1 MAQNTKKKVSR
12 NIKKNTAKKKEA
24 GTDMFGKF
32 FSKIADAFVKWKNE
46 QVLPQIKDIKS
57 LLVYEKQYKYYV
69 PIDCFIAED
78 LVLTKYD
85 GFLTTF
91 KITNYDLDYY
101 ENFEINSKVNMIKGI
116 MKRLPNG
123 YCLHYETQ
131 RKKLSKREF
140 IDRPDAPIPTQIATR
155 ERFNII
161 NTGET
166 FYKTEQYI
174 TISYCPPNE
183 RFKFIKDLFSPEVT
197 SEKKLA
203 SKEEIFNKWFS
214 QQISDFN
221 NQVMTVMSAYE
232 EQLIECRRLNRNEMM
247 KYLYNNING
256 LQKDREFRTIPLVE
270 RIDDHLIT
278 IQPQNEAILK
288 LNGKYVKILTIK
300 AYPEEIE
307 TRVFRRLEDLPFE
320 YRMIHRYIPLGKDES
335 IRALKRAR
343 TYHSGKLKDK
353 KQIMSSVM
361 SSGKGPDMN
370 INQKAKDKMDEA
382 DALVSE
388 VQEDAFSFG
397 YHTFNIIIEDYNRDT
412 LREHV
417 IQIKNII
424 DANGF
429 VAIED
434 NTNTLDSLAGCV
446 VGNMSENLRKTTI
459 TSDNYVSIMPLSDRL
474 QGKRIHPH
482 FSNDGKFEESLLV
495 TRSMYDLFDFNN
507 HVGDVG
513 HMLCVGRTGGGKSTF
528 LTTTAMQAMKYKG
541 AKIIYFD
548 VGGSS
553 IPLNICSGGTVYEF
567 GTSRISLQPLGDI
580 DPSNSESMN
589 WATNFIEMLIRMQE
603 PKLLGVRTNTYIRD
617 ALKSLAA
624 TPDRKDRTLT
634 NFVLYLESQSPE
646 LAEALQIYTNAG
658 SYGAYLD
665 GSATTINESQF
676 LTFEM
681 EKIMKDEKI
690 LMPVL
695 NFLIHKIETELI
707 ASGVPVYLFFDECWL
722 FLKDP
727 TMSAFMMNALKT
739 FRKKNTSCV
748 FATQELDDIVKSDI
762 GHVILSQCFTHIYLA
777 NDKAFSMD
785 KELYQKMNLNIKEI
799 ARIAGAK
806 AKQEYFYKASDN
818 ESGKGSGS
826 ILFQLKLTPLELA
839 YVGRLNAQFLAVI
852 KKFKEKFKDDIFSIN
867 VAWLKF
873 LVKYD
878 MENPKNGV
886 LPLTERDI
894 SSVEHILMRYKE
906 KQDEKNAG

>member
-1 MAQNTKKKVSR
+1 MATSKRKVE
-12 NIKKNTAKKKEA
+12 KNTRKNSQKKSKNKDFFGNFFHQIAEAFEKWKKE
-24 GTDMFGKF
+24 
-32 FSKIADAFVKWKNE
+32 
-46 QVLPQIKDIKS
+46 QVIPQIKDVKS
-57 LLVYEKQYKYYV
+57 LLVYEKQYKYYI
-69 PIDCFIAED
+69 PISEFIAED
-78 LVLTKYD
+78 IILTKYN

-91 KITNYDLDYY
+91 KIVNYDLDYY
-101 ENFEINSKVNMIKGI
+101 ENFEINRKTDMIKGI
-116 MKRLPNG
+116 MKRLPAG
-123 YCLHYETQ
+123 FCLHYETQ
-131 RKKLSKREF
+131 RKKLDKREF
-140 IDRPDAPIPTQIATR
+140 RDRPDAPIPTQIATR

-161 NTGET
+161 NTGEY

-174 TISYCPPNE
+174 TLSYCPPDE

-197 SEKKLA
+197 SEKKLG
-203 SKEEIFNKWFS
+203 SKQEIFDRWFS

-221 NQVMTVMSAYE
+221 NQIQTVMSAYA
-232 EQLIECRRLNRNEMM
+232 EQLIECKRLNRNEMM

-256 LQKDREFRTIPLVE
+256 LQKDREFRTIPLCE
-270 RIDDHLIT
+270 RVDDYLT
-278 IQPQNEAILK
+278 VIQPQNEAILK
-288 LNGKYVKILTIK
+288 LNGK
-300 AYPEEIE
+300 E

-361 SSGKGPDMN
+361 SSGNGNPDMN
-370 INQKAKDKMDEA
+370 INQKAKAKMDEA

-424 DANGF
+424 DACGF

-528 LTTTAMQAMKYKG
+528 LTTNAMQAMKYKG
-541 AKIIYFD
+541 AKIIFFD

-567 GTSRISLQPLGDI
+567 GSSRISLQPLGDI
-580 DPSNSESMN
+580 DPSDTQSMA
-589 WATNFIEMLIRMQE
+589 WATSYIEMLIRMQD
-603 PKLLGVRTNTYIRD
+603 PKLLGVQTNKLIRD
-617 ALKSLAA
+617 ALKSLGA
-624 TPDRKDRTLT
+624 TPEKEKRTLS
-634 NFVLYLESQSPE
+634 NFVSYVQSQEISD
-646 LAEALQIYTNAG
+646 ALQIYTHRG
-658 SYGAYLD
+658 SYGDYLD
-665 GSATTINESQF
+665 GSSTSINDSPF

-695 NFLIHKIETELI
+695 NYLIHKIETELVS
-707 ASGVPVYLFFDECWL
+707 SGVPVFLFFDECWL

-727 TMSAFMMNALKT
+727 TMSAFMTNALKT
-739 FRKKNTSCV
+739 FRKKNTSCI
-748 FATQELDDIVKSDI
+748 FATQELEDIVNSDI
-762 GHVILSQCFTHIYLA
+762 GHVIISQCFTHVYLA
-777 NDKAFSMD
+777 NDKAFSKD
-785 KELYQKMNLNIKEI
+785 KALYQKMNLNTKEI
-799 ARIAGAK
+799 STIAQAK
-806 AKQEYFYKASDN
+806 AKQEYFYKASDTD
-818 ESGKGSGS
+818 GKGSGS

-839 YVGRLNAQFLAVI
+839 YVGRLSAQFLAVI
-852 KKFKEKFKDDIFSIN
+852 KKFKENFKDDIFSIN

-873 LVKYD
+873 LVKFD
-878 MENPKNGV
+878 RENPKNGV
-886 LPLTERDI
+886 APLTDRDLQN
-894 SSVEHILMRYKE
+894 VEGILMRYKE
-906 KQDEKNAG
+906 KQDSMGKVG